1 MKIIL
6 GNEEIIKIIKDYAYS
21 EFPMKEPEVV
31 ITNKRN
37 GVEIL
42 INLSDR
48 KNESK
53 IHWTQD
59 SCESSSQEEDSIE
72 LARR

>member
-6 GNEEIIKIIKDYAYS
+6 GNEEIKKIIKDYAYS
-21 EFPMKEPEVV
+21 EFPAKEPEVV

-37 GVEIL
+37 GVEIS
-42 INLSDR
+42 INLSDK

-53 IHWTQD
+53 VCSTQ
-59 SCESSSQEEDSIE
+59 SSSESLSQEED
-72 LARR
+72 R

>member
-6 GNEEIIKIIKDYAYS
+6 GNEEIKKIIEGYAYS
-21 EFPMKEPEVV
+21 EFPAKEPEVV

-37 GVEIL
+37 GVEIS

-48 KNESK
+48 KNESMVVSS
-53 IHWTQD
+53 QD
-59 SCESSSQEEDSIE
+59 TNESLSQEEDNS
-72 LARR
+72 

>member
-6 GNEEIIKIIKDYAYS
+6 GNEEIIKIIKNYAYS
-21 EFPMKEPEVV
+21 EFPAKEPEVV

-37 GVEIL
+37 GVEIS

-48 KNESK
+48 KNENK

-59 SCESSSQEEDSIE
+59 SCESSSEEEEDNS
-72 LARR
+72 

>member
-6 GNEEIIKIIKDYAYS
+6 GNEEIKKIIEGYAYS
-21 EFPMKEPEVV
+21 EFPTKEPEVV

-37 GVEIL
+37 GVEIS
-42 INLSDR
+42 INLSDK

-53 IHWTQD
+53 VCSSQD
-59 SCESSSQEEDSIE
+59 SCESLSQEEDS
-72 LARR
+72 L

>member
-6 GNEEIIKIIKDYAYS
+6 GHKEIIKIIEGYAYS
-21 EFPMKEPEVV
+21 EFPAKEPEVV

-37 GVEIL
+37 GVEIS

-48 KNESK
+48 KNES
-53 IHWTQD
+53 IVVYSQD
-59 SCESSSQEEDSIE
+59 TNESLSQEEDNSQ
-72 LARR
+72 L

>member
-6 GNEEIIKIIKDYAYS
+6 GNEEIKKIIEGYAYS
-21 EFPMKEPEVV
+21 EFPTKEPEVV

-42 INLSDR
+42 INLSDK

-53 IHWTQD
+53 VCSAQ
-59 SCESSSQEEDSIE
+59 SSSESLSQEEDS
-72 LARR
+72 L